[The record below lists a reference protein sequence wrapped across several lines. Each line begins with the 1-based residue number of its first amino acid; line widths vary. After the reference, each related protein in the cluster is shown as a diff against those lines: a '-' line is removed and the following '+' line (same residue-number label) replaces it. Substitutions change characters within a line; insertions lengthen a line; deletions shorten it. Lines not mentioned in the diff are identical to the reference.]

1 MVAERLIEGK
11 KVTFGRPLARTRA
24 IQPWRGPPGGSS
36 TVASF
41 RNSTMPLRLGKRMR
55 YRTRSYTRQKRRR
68 KSMKSGQGVTDHYD
82 ARLIYRKRSM
92 RPRMKRRWKK
102 FKNRVLAVAEKEMG
116 SQTVVMNS
124 SQTVTNT
131 TAGNQVVFDCG
142 LYTSTSTASYLNDL
156 DNIAA
161 LNAGALTTPT
171 TGLAVSASTKIIF
184 KSAVLDMTIR
194 NASTYQDAGAQAPSS
209 AARMEVDI
217 YEITLKSVDE
227 EGVTYTSLLNLFNQ
241 NAIRTQTI
249 GGGGTALQLTSR
261 GVTPWDLTYV
271 LSNFGIKIWKKTK
284 FQISN
289 NDQITYQMRDPRRH
303 VMNQRELSS
312 AEGFAYRNLTK
323 LVLIV
328 GRLAPGLTVGNING
342 TYQERLV
349 IGLSRKYFYKV
360 ENWSEDRTSYMNT

>member
-11 KVTFGRPLARTRA
+11 KRTFGRPLARTRA
-24 IQPWRGPPGGSS
+24 IQPWGGPPGGSS

-68 KSMKSGQGVTDHYD
+68 KSMKTGQGVTQHYD

-102 FKNRVLAVAEKEMG
+102 FKNKVLAVSEKDMG

-124 SQTVTNT
+124 IQVVSNHTV
-131 TAGNQVVFDCG
+131 GNQLIFDCG
-142 LYTSTSTASYLNDL
+142 LYTSTSTTSWYNDM
-156 DNIAA
+156 DNIGG
-161 LNAGALTTPT
+161 LNAGAVTTPAS
-171 TGLAVSASTKIIF
+171 GLAVGASTKIIF

-194 NASTYQDAGAQAPSS
+194 NSSTFKSSDLESPNS
-209 AARMEVDI
+209 AARMEVDV
-217 YEITLKSVDE
+217 YEITLKSADE
-227 EGVTYTSLLNLFNQ
+227 EGAVYSSLLSLFNQ
-241 NAIRTQTI
+241 NPIRTQTI
-249 GGGGTALQLTSR
+249 GGGGFALGIQSR
-261 GVTPWDLTYV
+261 GVTPWDCTYS
-271 LSNFGIKIWKKTK
+271 LSQFGIKIWKKTK